1 MGKKGTP
8 WTQAQREA
16 KSKAMLAY
24 HARRRAESAEPNY
37 LAGAREP
44 KAPVESPPSL
54 LKRLL
59 AMVFGK
65 ATRG

>member
-1 MGKKGTP
+1 MGRKGTP

-44 KAPVESPPSL
+44 KAPVDSHPSL

-59 AMVFGK
+59 AMVLGK
-65 ATRG
+65 PTQG